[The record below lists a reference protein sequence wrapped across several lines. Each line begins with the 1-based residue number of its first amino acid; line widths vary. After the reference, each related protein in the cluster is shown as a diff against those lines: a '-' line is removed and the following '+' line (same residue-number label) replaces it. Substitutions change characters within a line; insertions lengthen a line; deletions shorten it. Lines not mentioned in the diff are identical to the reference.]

1 MEDFIEI
8 IFYVVILVLS
18 GIGSLLKNKKKQQE
32 TVFSPKPTEV
42 KQEHKMEE
50 DVPEQPIEAEE
61 NDLIRMLREAAEAA
75 AAQQREKE
83 LLEQQQQ
90 AQIKEEQ
97 RQKELAEKARQ
108 ADILRAKREAE
119 QAKIQT
125 KTPKVESKPNT
136 TNDTSIVDL
145 DFSNIDD
152 VRKAFIASEIFN
164 KQYY

>member
-61 NDLIRMLREAAEAA
+61 NELIRMLREAAEAA

-83 LLEQQQQ
+83 LLEQQQ
-90 AQIKEEQ
+90 AQLKEEQ

-108 ADILRAKREAE
+108 AEILRAKREAE
-119 QAKIQT
+119 QAKIQSKT
-125 KTPKVESKPNT
+125 KKDESKPNT
-136 TNDTSIVDL
+136 TNDTPIVDL
-145 DFSNIDD
+145 DFSNVDD
-152 VRKAFIASEIFN
+152 VRRAFIASEIFN
-164 KQYY
+164 KKYC